1 MKLKQLAEVGWQ
13 LYDGGRPSA
22 TNQTLEQDDFEQL
35 VFLESAYQLKMRF
48 YQSRKDN
55 DGEKT
60 DFIAGMLSERQYDL
74 DDANYQG
81 RRRAFYTE
89 EVMRL
94 PKNSDLTN
102 VSMVADNCTGTV
114 NGDLTQVQP
123 GEEKFYINDPNLKS
137 FKFYVQKAGSIDT
150 YNVPACVK
158 KIEVERIFTTES
170 LDIPLDISYEVLTNI
185 LGVTLK
191 MKGFIPTEDN
201 SADGNRNQL
210 RYQLEQQDKK
220 GI

>member
-1 MKLKQLAEVGWQ
+1 MKLDQLAEICWQ
-13 LYDGGRPSA
+13 LYDGGRPTA
-22 TNQTLEQDDFEQL
+22 TNQTLEQDDFQQL
-35 VFLESAYQLKMRF
+35 VFMESAYQLKMRF

-60 DFIAGMLSERQYDL
+60 DFIAGMLSEREYYL
-74 DDANYQG
+74 TDANYQG

-94 PKNSDLTN
+94 PKNSDVTN
-102 VSMVADNCTGTV
+102 VKLIADNCTGTV

-123 GEEKFYINDPNLKS
+123 GEENFYINDPDLKS
-137 FKFYVQKAGSIDT
+137 FLFFVQKGKSIDT
-150 YNVPACVK
+150 YNVPPCVK
-158 KIEVERIFTTES
+158 KIEVERIFSFED
-170 LDIPLDISYEVLTNI
+170 LDIPLDIAYEVSTNI

-220 GI
+220 GT